1 MMNEPIK
8 SIMTTN
14 PVCLQVDSSLADVIQ
29 IFANQ
34 RIHHLPVVDNKRLV
48 GLITTYDLWRQD
60 APLEQYATIAVSDV
74 MTERVVKL
82 SPDDKIGTA
91 AELFLDKRIHALPIV
106 DQGNLVGIV
115 TSFDVLRY
123 EFKKEYKSAILY
135 KDVLEPRPR
144 ASA

>member
-135 KDVLEPRPR
+135 KDVLEPRPH

>member
-8 SIMTTN
+8 SIMTRN
-14 PVCLQVDSSLADVIQ
+14 PVSLPVESSLADVMRV
-29 IFANQ
+29 FANQ

-60 APLEQYATIAVSDV
+60 TPFENYANIKVTDV
-74 MTERVVKL
+74 MTRRLAKI

-91 AELFLDKRIHALPIV
+91 AELFLDKRIHALPV
-106 DQGNLVGIV
+106 VEEGVLVGIV

-135 KDVLEPRPR
+135 KDVLEPMVR